1 MTRNEIRSTKFY
13 MGQGFSHKEA
23 VQMRV
28 FDVLSNRLFCE
39 MTEEERYSEE
49 NEHLVKRYENL
60 MAQLG
65 I

>member
-1 MTRNEIRSTKFY
+1 MKIRSIKFY
-13 MGQGFSHKEA
+13 TVQGFSHKEA
-23 VQMRV
+23 VQMRI
-28 FDVLSNRLFCE
+28 FDVLAIRLFCE